1 VLFPTVEFAIFFP
14 IVLAISWALMSRQPL
29 WKPFIVVASYVF
41 YAAAD
46 PRFCLLLAAITLVS
60 QLAVVAIHRTED
72 ERLRKWF
79 TAGGVV
85 FDLGILAVFK
95 YYGFFVTDVSDVLD
109 TVGLGMPLPLATI
122 ALPVGVSF
130 FSFQAVTYVVDVKR
144 RQTEPANLLD
154 AAIYLSFFPHLVAGP
169 IVRASEFLPQLKEPR
184 NPSRVAV
191 SAGLTLVALGLIKKV
206 MIADYLARELVDP
219 VFAVP
224 QAYSAPDAI
233 LAAYGYAAQIFCDF
247 SGYTD
252 MAIGLALLMG
262 FVFPQNFNS
271 PYRATGFRDFWRRWH
286 MTLSRFLRDYLYI
299 PLGGNRK
306 GRIRTYVN
314 LMATMAL
321 GGLWHGAAWNFVAWG
336 AYHGTGLSV
345 EHASRGRLGRIF
357 PGWLRWFVTFNL
369 IVFGWILFR
378 SQDLSLV
385 GDYVAA
391 LTRSGPATLY
401 SVPVVG
407 AILLVIGL
415 QLLPERPMEGIELR
429 IGRLRPL
436 LMGAALAVVVLI
448 VGATVPSQG
457 VPPFI
462 YFRF

>member
-14 IVLAISWALMSRQPL
+14 IVLVISWALMPRQHW

-60 QLAVVAIHRTED
+60 QGAVMAIHRTED
-72 ERLRKWF
+72 ERLRKLF
-79 TAGGVV
+79 TAIGVA
-85 FDLGILAVFK
+85 FDLGVLAVFK
-95 YYGFFVTDVSDVLD
+95 YYGFFVSDVSDTLNSI
-109 TVGLGMPLPLATI
+109 GLGSPLPLVTI

-169 IVRASEFLPQLKEPR
+169 IVRASEFLPQLKQPR
-184 NPSRVAV
+184 DPNRVAV
-191 SAGLTLVALGLIKKV
+191 GAGLTLIALGLVKKV
-206 MIADYLARELVDP
+206 MIADYLGREVVDK

-224 QAYSAPDAI
+224 QAFSAPDAI
-233 LAAYGYAAQIFCDF
+233 LGAYAYAAQIFCDF

-252 MAIGLALLMG
+252 LAIGLALLMG

-306 GRIRTYVN
+306 GRVRTYIN
-314 LMATMAL
+314 LLATMTL

-336 AYHGTGLSV
+336 AYQGTGLSA
-345 EHASRGRLGRIF
+345 EHAIKGRLGRIF

-369 IVFGWILFR
+369 IVVGWILFR
-378 SQDLSLV
+378 CTSLANF
-385 GDYVAA
+385 GDYMSA
-391 LTRSGPATLY
+391 LVRTGPATLY

-407 AILLVIGL
+407 AIVLVIGL
-415 QLLPERPMEGIELR
+415 QLLPERPMQGIELR
-429 IGRLRPL
+429 LGRLQPL
-436 LMGAALAVVVLI
+436 LLGAALALVVLI

>member
-1 VLFPTVEFAIFFP
+1 MPRFE
-14 IVLAISWALMSRQPL
+14 L
-29 WKPFIVVASYVF
+29 WKLFIIVASYVF
-41 YAAAD
+41 YAAAN
-46 PRFCLLLAAITLVS
+46 PKFCLLLAAITIGN
-60 QLAVVAIHRTED
+60 QLAAVALGRTEN
-72 ERLRKWF
+72 EQRRRWIVAAAVAL
-79 TAGGVV
+79 
-85 FDLGILAVFK
+85 DLATLAVFK
-95 YYGFFVTDVSDVLD
+95 YYAFFVQDISDTLD
-109 TVGLGMPLPLATI
+109 SVGLGAPLPLLTI
-122 ALPVGVSF
+122 ALPVGISF
-130 FSFQAVTYVVDVKR
+130 FTFQSITYVVDVKR
-144 RQTEPANLLD
+144 RLVEPASLVD
-154 AAIYLSFFPHLVAGP
+154 AAVYISFFPHLVAGP

-184 NPSRVAV
+184 DPNRVAV
-191 SAGLTLVALGLIKKV
+191 GAGLALVGLGLVKKV

-252 MAIGLALLMG
+252 IAIGLALLMG

-306 GRIRTYVN
+306 GKFRTYAN
-314 LMATMAL
+314 LMVTMAL
-321 GGLWHGAAWNFVAWG
+321 GGLWHGASWNFVAWG

-345 EHASRGRLGRIF
+345 EHASRGRLGRLF

-378 SQDLSLV
+378 SQSLSLV
-385 GDYVAA
+385 GDYLDAM
-391 LTRSGPATLY
+391 TRSGPATLY

-407 AILLVIGL
+407 AIALVIGL

-429 IGRLRPL
+429 IGRLQPL
-436 LMGAALAVVVLI
+436 LLGAALALVIIV